1 MGDSGRRQMQ
11 ESAGGF
17 KIHQHGFKALNY
29 MTERRVVVTGIGT
42 INPLGN
48 NVEEFFSNL
57 SKGVSGAAPITHF
70 DAEKFKTKFACEVKN
85 YDPSLYFD
93 RKEVRKYD
101 LFTQYAL
108 IAATQAVEDAAF
120 DMEKLDKEQVGV
132 IWSSGIGGLKSF
144 FDECVGFAE
153 GGKTPRFS
161 PFFIPRMISDIAA
174 GFISMKYG
182 FMGPNYCTVS
192 ACASSNHGLI
202 AAFDAIRYGKADAMV
217 AGGSEAAVNEPAV
230 GGFNSMQALSTRNDD
245 PAHASRPFDQDR
257 DGFVIGEGAGALVL
271 EELEHAKAR
280 GAKIYA
286 EIIGGGESADAY
298 HFTAPH
304 PEGKGAVK
312 AMRDALKDAHIAAD
326 QIDYVNVHGTST
338 PAGDLPELKA
348 VAEVLGDHVYDVNIS
363 STKSMTGH
371 LLGAAG
377 AVEALAC
384 VFALT
389 HGIVPPTINCEHLD
403 PAIDAKLNLTLGTA
417 QQRDV
422 KCALSNTFGFGGHNA
437 TVIFRKY

>member
-1 MGDSGRRQMQ
+1 
-11 ESAGGF
+11 
-17 KIHQHGFKALNY
+17 

-48 NVEEFFSNL
+48 NIEEYFSNL
-57 SKGVSGAAPITHF
+57 EKGVSGAAPITHF
-70 DAEKFKTKFACEVKN
+70 DAEKFKTRFACEVKN
-85 YDPSLYFD
+85 YDWSQHFD

-108 IAATQAVEDAAF
+108 VAATQAVEDAGF
-120 DMEKLDKEQVGV
+120 DLEKTDLERVGV

-144 FDECVGFAE
+144 FDECLGYAE
-153 GGKTPRFS
+153 GGMTPRFS
-161 PFFIPRMISDIAA
+161 PFFIPRMIADIAA

-202 AAFDAIRYGKADAMV
+202 DAFNQIRYGKADVMV
-217 AGGSEAAVNEPAV
+217 AGGSEAAVNEPSV

-245 PAHASRPFDQDR
+245 PATASRPFDVDR
-257 DGFVIGEGAGALVL
+257 DGFVVGEGAGALIL
-271 EELEHAKAR
+271 EEYEHAKAR
-280 GAKIYA
+280 GAKIYC
-286 EIIGGGESADAY
+286 EFVGGGCSADAH

-304 PEGKGAVK
+304 PEGKGAIK
-312 AMRDALKDAHIAAD
+312 AMRDALNDAGLKPEEV
-326 QIDYVNVHGTST
+326 DYVNVHGTST
-338 PAGDLPELKA
+338 PLGDLAELKA
-348 VAEVLGDHVYDVNIS
+348 VAGVFGDHAYEMNIS

-384 VFALT
+384 IFAIT
-389 HGIVPPTINCEHLD
+389 HGVVPPTINCSNLD
-403 PAIDAKLNLTLGTA
+403 PEIDTKLNLTLDKA
-417 QQRDV
+417 QKRDV
-422 KCALSNTFGFGGHNA
+422 KVALSNTFGFGGHNS
-437 TVIFRKY
+437 TVILRKCE